1 MTKESKEP
9 EFISPLYDTTFKHLW
24 KKETSKA
31 YLTRLVFLLTKI
43 NLEEFSLYDP
53 EINSGNSLKDHRMD
67 IVFVKDPKEPRK
79 SDMIN
84 VEMYKTY
91 DNASVLKSKYYAYKL
106 LGESMTSGDRYF
118 KRNLIQINLNN
129 GKFEENKKE
138 KILIFK
144 IMSTEG
150 KYQYDD
156 ITMYN
161 VYLSNFK
168 DTCYTESEELARML
182 SFLAA
187 DSYEEMEKIANKDK
201 EMLRV
206 MEELKEL
213 AINEK
218 FIGLY
223 NFEREHQRMMNTE
236 RDLGKEEG
244 LQEGMVLGEEKGL
257 QEGKLLGKEEQN
269 IEIAKNMLKNK
280 IDIKMISSCTGLSIE
295 EIENLK

>member
-1 MTKESKEP
+1 
-9 EFISPLYDTTFKHLW
+9 
-24 KKETSKA
+24 
-31 YLTRLVFLLTKI
+31 
-43 NLEEFSLYDP
+43 
-53 EINSGNSLKDHRMD
+53 
-67 IVFVKDPKEPRK
+67 
-79 SDMIN
+79 
-84 VEMYKTY
+84 
-91 DNASVLKSKYYAYKL
+91 
-106 LGESMTSGDRYF
+106 
-118 KRNLIQINLNN
+118 
-129 GKFEENKKE
+129 
-138 KILIFK
+138 
-144 IMSTEG
+144 
-150 KYQYDD
+150 
-156 ITMYN
+156 MYN
-161 VYLSNFK
+161 VYLPNFK

-187 DSYEEMEKIANKDK
+187 DSYEEMERIANKDK

-213 AINEK
+213 AVNEK

-244 LQEGMVLGEEKGL
+244 MVLGEEKGVSRR
-257 QEGKLLGKEEQN
+257 N